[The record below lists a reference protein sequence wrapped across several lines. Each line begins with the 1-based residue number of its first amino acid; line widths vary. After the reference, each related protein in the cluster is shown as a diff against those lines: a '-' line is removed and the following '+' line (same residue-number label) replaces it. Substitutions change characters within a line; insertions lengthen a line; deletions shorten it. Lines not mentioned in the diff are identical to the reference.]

1 MALLL
6 LSLLS
11 LFLFAVP
18 AVRAAPPEPVYD
30 TDGHPLR
37 RGESYYV
44 LPVIRGG
51 GLTLAQRHRMC
62 PLYVAQEP
70 QEVKMGLP
78 VTFSPVD
85 SAAAADDTVRLSTD
99 VNVRFD
105 VVTVCVQSTVW
116 RLGDTEGGEG
126 RQQRRFVA
134 TGGVQGSPGPDT
146 VSNWFKI
153 EKFLDRGYKIEFC
166 PSVCRFCKVVC
177 GDVGVV
183 SEDGKRLLGLSD
195 APFPVMF
202 KNVKSKA

>member
-1 MALLL
+1 MLHGSPTTLPL
-6 LSLLS
+6 ILS
-11 LFLFAVP
+11 LFAIPV
-18 AVRAAPPEPVYD
+18 AHAALPEPVYD

-51 GLTLAQRHRMC
+51 GVTLAQRHRMC
-62 PLYVAQEP
+62 PLYVAQES

-134 TGGVQGSPGPDT
+134 TGGVRGARARIPSAIGSRSRSFWTEVTRSSFVRASAVLQGRVWG
-146 VSNWFKI
+146 
-153 EKFLDRGYKIEFC
+153 
-166 PSVCRFCKVVC
+166 C
-177 GDVGVV
+177 GCG
-183 SEDGKRLLGLSD
+183 
-195 APFPVMF
+195 
-202 KNVKSKA
+202 

>member
-62 PLYVAQEP
+62 PLYVAQES

-116 RLGDTEGGEG
+116 RLGDTEGEKAGSSGGSWRRAACGEVRARIPSAIGSRSRSFWTEVTRSSFVRASARFARSCVGMWVWLAGMG
-126 RQQRRFVA
+126 R
-134 TGGVQGSPGPDT
+134 GS
-146 VSNWFKI
+146 W
-153 EKFLDRGYKIEFC
+153 
-166 PSVCRFCKVVC
+166 
-177 GDVGVV
+177 
-183 SEDGKRLLGLSD
+183 
-195 APFPVMF
+195 A
-202 KNVKSKA
+202 